1 MSRKNWEINGL
12 SLEFDNQDADNMERY
27 ENAFD
32 LMEKEAKQLPKDGRV
47 SERIRAY
54 CNVFR
59 NLFDRIFGKGTS
71 EKLFDGVPMSSE
83 RYEEIYTQ
91 FLEFVREQNDAS
103 HQRHAARI
111 SAYLPNRKQRRSAA
125 KNK

>member
-32 LMEKEAKQLPKDGRV
+32 LMEEEAKQLPKDGRV

-59 NLFDRIFGKGTS
+59 NLFDRIFGEGTS

-83 RYEEIYTQ
+83 RYEEIYTVSG
-91 FLEFVREQNDAS
+91 VR
-103 HQRHAARI
+103 QRAERRLSSETCCTYFCI
-111 SAYLPNRKQRRSAA
+111 SAQS
-125 KNK
+125 

>member
-1 MSRKNWEINGL
+1 MSHKNWEINGL
-12 SLEFDNQDADNMERY
+12 SLVYDNQDADNMERY

-54 CNVFR
+54 CTVFR
-59 NLFDRIFGKGTS
+59 NLFDRIFGEGTS

-83 RYEEIYTQ
+83 RYEEIYGQ
-91 FLEFVREQNDAS
+91 FLEFVREQNEAS

-111 SAYLPNRKQRRSAA
+111 SSYLPNRKQRRSAA
-125 KNK
+125 KKK